1 MLTHC
6 KSGAKIEVF
15 SELQNKKH
23 SKQQWNNQLK
33 NKKNVTFASFH
44 LYIISIIYHEKD
56 NRMHFH
62 HLLYIIML

>member
-1 MLTHC
+1 MIYLR
-6 KSGAKIEVF
+6 KAKEIDIEKLYI
-15 SELQNKKH
+15 SLNKKYVE
-23 SKQQWNNQLK
+23 K

>member
-1 MLTHC
+1 M
-6 KSGAKIEVF
+6 E
-15 SELQNKKH
+15 N
-23 SKQQWNNQLK
+23 LK

-62 HLLYIIML
+62 HLLYIVML